1 MAWHHLP
8 LRALRSLLAFT
19 IAGIA
24 LVALSG
30 AGGEA
35 APWVGLPR
43 GGDLRLGWDL
53 AWLGAGGILAF
64 ALVARLAP
72 CAPRGHALGLLA
84 ILLAAGLW
92 AVATMGGDFPAWFC
106 AGLVGLLPLQCW
118 LGLRL
123 ARSTPSA
130 LGKRRTAR

>member
-1 MAWHHLP
+1 MAWHLLP
-8 LRALRSLLAFT
+8 LRVLRSLLAFT
-19 IAGIA
+19 VAGVA
-24 LVALSG
+24 LVALSW

-35 APWVGLPR
+35 APWVGLAR

-53 AWLGAGGILAF
+53 AWLGAGGMVGF

-72 CAPRGHALGLLA
+72 CAPRGHALALLA

-92 AVATMGGDFPAWFC
+92 AVATMGGDFPAWFS
-106 AGLVGLLPLQCW
+106 AGLIALLPLQCW

-123 ARSTPSA
+123 ARPTPPA
-130 LGKRRTAR
+130 LGKRRTAG